1 MENFHTE
8 GGITMKYTLHYRMHN
23 LVTDKEGDAS
33 ITDTDLQKLTFFKN
47 KLLSMKRFGNVEILA
62 AFIMDQN
69 MILVT
74 NK

>member
-1 MENFHTE
+1 
-8 GGITMKYTLHYRMHN
+8 MKYTLHYRMHN
-23 LVTDKEGDAS
+23 LVTNKVGDAS

-69 MILVT
+69 MIY
-74 NK
+74 K

>member
-1 MENFHTE
+1 
-8 GGITMKYTLHYRMHN
+8 MKYTLHYRMHN
-23 LVTDKEGDAS
+23 LVTGKEGDAS

-69 MILVT
+69 MIIV
-74 NK
+74 

>member
-1 MENFHTE
+1 
-8 GGITMKYTLHYRMHN
+8 MKYTLHYRMHN

-47 KLLSMKRFGNVEILA
+47 KLLSIKRFGNVEILA

-69 MILVT
+69 MLYIS
-74 NK
+74 NKD

>member
-33 ITDTDLQKLTFFKN
+33 IVDTNLEKLSFFKN
-47 KLLSMKRFGNVEILA
+47 KLLSMKRFGNVEIKA
-62 AFIMDQN
+62 AFILDQN

-74 NK
+74 DK

>member
-1 MENFHTE
+1 
-8 GGITMKYTLHYRMHN
+8 MKYTLHYRMHN
-23 LVTDKEGDAS
+23 LVTNKKGDAS

-62 AFIMDQN
+62 AFIIDQN

-74 NK
+74 DK

>member
-1 MENFHTE
+1 MT
-8 GGITMKYTLHYRMHN
+8 YTLHYRMHN
-23 LVTDKEGDAS
+23 LVTNKEGDAS